1 MSVRIPEH
9 WMETN
14 EFVRRIREDL
24 HQIPELGLE
33 LPMTRAYICNE
44 LDQLGIPYQLN
55 ENDSGLVATIC
66 GSKEG
71 KVLAFRS
78 DMDGLPMEEETGLP
92 FRSHHPGVMHS
103 CGHDAHAAM
112 LLGTAR
118 ILKAHEAE
126 IPGTVK
132 LIFQSGEE
140 IAKGAKAMI
149 ASGALHHPEVD
160 AIFGLHIASIPNAP
174 YPSGTLL
181 VTPGC
186 AMVSYDRFI
195 LEIKGRGCH
204 GAIPEKGIDPIVI
217 GSNIVLALQEIISRE
232 IGATTPAVV
241 TIGSFVAGD
250 TFNIIPETAHIEG
263 TIRAVKEEERQQIVK
278 RIEEISTQIA
288 AAYRGSC
295 TLTMDWGAPPVV
307 NDEEMT
313 QLVTEAA
320 REALGQENVANR
332 AALNMGG
339 EDFAYYLLEKPGA
352 YMFIVTE
359 SEYPQHNPRYE
370 FERGLLWRGPAV
382 FTAITQKYFGI
393 HW

>member
-1 MSVRIPEH
+1 MSVTVPEN
-9 WMETN
+9 WMDTN

-24 HQIPELGLE
+24 HQIPELGLD
-33 LPMTRAYICNE
+33 LPMTRAYICQE
-44 LDQLGIPYQLN
+44 LDKLCIPYQLN
-55 ENDSGLVATIC
+55 ENDSGLVATIS

-71 KVLAFRS
+71 KVLAFRG
-78 DMDGLPMEEETGLP
+78 DMDALPMEEETGLP

-118 ILKAHEAE
+118 ILKEHEAE

-149 ASGALHHPEVD
+149 ASGALHNPEVD
-160 AIFGLHIASIPNAP
+160 AIFGLHIASIPNVP
-174 YPSGTLL
+174 YPTGTLL

-195 LEIKGRGCH
+195 LDIQGRGCH

-217 GSNIVLALQEIISRE
+217 GSHIVLALQEIIARE
-232 IGATTPAVV
+232 ICATTPAVV
-241 TIGSFVAGD
+241 TIGSFTAGD

-263 TIRAVKEEERQQIVK
+263 TIRAVEEEERQQIVK
-278 RIEEISTQIA
+278 RIEDISTQIA
-288 AAYRGSC
+288 AAYRGTC
-295 TLTMDWGAPPVV
+295 TMTMDWGAPPVV
-307 NDEEMT
+307 NDEAMT
-313 QLVTEAA
+313 MLATEAA
-320 REALGQENVANR
+320 KDVLGTEHVANK

-352 YMFIVTE
+352 YMFIVTG

-382 FTAITQKYFGI
+382 FASITQRYFGI
-393 HW
+393 RW